1 MESKSS
7 LPRSQQSITVPNLN
21 QINPVH
27 ALPSYFSKIY
37 FNIIP
42 STPGSYKR
50 SLSFRLPHHKPTCTF
65 APYMPHAPLIS
76 FMYLVRWRLVH
87 APFLPWDGGQRLPA
101 SGLNTHTEY
110 VELISNKQTNK
121 QTNKQRVIARKSTG
135 DTEGNASDLQ
145 PPLIPRNDTR
155 LRKHTDGFPCPIF
168 FQMIIFWV
176 SQRVICVICFDVSEV
191 HTAATSNSYGFN
203 SRSLVPGE

>member
-1 MESKSS
+1 MHPFYHEMADSDYRP
-7 LPRSQQSITVPNLN
+7 L
-21 QINPVH
+21 
-27 ALPSYFSKIY
+27 A
-37 FNIIP
+37 
-42 STPGSYKR
+42 STR
-50 SLSFRLPHHKPTCTF
+50 TRNMWSLSP
-65 APYMPHAPLIS
+65 
-76 FMYLVRWRLVH
+76 
-87 APFLPWDGGQRLPA
+87 
-101 SGLNTHTEY
+101 
-110 VELISNKQTNK
+110 TNK